1 MSKTETNSAP
11 FSYDG
16 LDRVIHEKARL
27 GLLTSLMAHPRGLA
41 FADLKQLCGLTDG
54 NLSRHLQVLQEAGL
68 VEVTK
73 GYEGNRPHT
82 SCRLTKIGRRR
93 FLDYL
98 AVLERLVRDAA
109 RAAGKQDARC
119 KQARHPFGLIF
130 APFFERKLCDA
141 KQSLS
146 SPKLHVGIIMDGNGR
161 WATRRGL
168 SRLRGHEA
176 GVEAIRRVVEAA
188 PQQGVGTLTLYAFSS
203 DNWRRPRAEVT
214 ALMALLRF
222 YLASEVESLVRN
234 GVRLTVIGRRD
245 RLPDGIATA
254 IGRAEAATAQGDVL
268 HLRIAVDYSARD
280 AILNAVAKAANVGHL
295 TREIFS
301 ELVTGEAGLRD
312 VDLVIRT
319 SGEKRLSDFLLWES
333 AYAELHFTERMWPD
347 FGREDLAEALAS
359 FHRRERRFGGLQP
372 VSPERAPE
380 PA

>member
-1 MSKTETNSAP
+1 
-11 FSYDG
+11 
-16 LDRVIHEKARL
+16 
-27 GLLTSLMAHPRGLA
+27 
-41 FADLKQLCGLTDG
+41 
-54 NLSRHLQVLQEAGL
+54 
-68 VEVTK
+68 
-73 GYEGNRPHT
+73 
-82 SCRLTKIGRRR
+82 
-93 FLDYL
+93 
-98 AVLERLVRDAA
+98 
-109 RAAGKQDARC
+109 
-119 KQARHPFGLIF
+119 
-130 APFFERKLCDA
+130 
-141 KQSLS
+141 
-146 SPKLHVGIIMDGNGR
+146 
-161 WATRRGL
+161 
-168 SRLRGHEA
+168 
-176 GVEAIRRVVEAA
+176 
-188 PQQGVGTLTLYAFSS
+188 VGTLTLYAFSS

-254 IGRAEAATAQGDVL
+254 IGRAEAATAKGDVL

-295 TREIFS
+295 SREIFS

-347 FGREDLAEALAS
+347 FGREDLAEALTS
-359 FHRRERRFGGLQP
+359 FHRRERRFGGLQS
-372 VSPERAPE
+372 VSPELAGE